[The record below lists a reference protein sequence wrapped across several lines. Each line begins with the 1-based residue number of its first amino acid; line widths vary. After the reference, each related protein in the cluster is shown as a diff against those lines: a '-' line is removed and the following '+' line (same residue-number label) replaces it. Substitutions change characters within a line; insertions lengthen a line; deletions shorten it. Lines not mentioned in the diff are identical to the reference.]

1 MVLKASS
8 ESVSFKYEI
17 ISGSLDGSGHP
28 TGTVL
33 GSIPTKTL
41 SSTYSVNL
49 FGRGYNYTNEPD
61 FEVTFTSSN
70 PIPNTFSPLTLFD
83 GSSNKILTLSWSGN
97 TNYFLGS
104 DGNYYYLV
112 LKTWQFNAGGGYF
125 PTFSKLVLSQYDAGA
140 GMSDNDYILTVDNSI
155 YFTNNQTGTL
165 SFNLTAEATLAANDK
180 IYFKLTKE
188 SSSAANYTASFST
201 AGKLRNNLV
210 SNISGDFVFAEG
222 TNQNHLI
229 SSSISSNNDGNYDTI
244 VLNSSL
250 TGLENYQFVAE
261 QGTGDNNVLYNKYG
275 SVNEIYSPSI
285 GDVVVIYWEGQNV
298 ELIIKNLSYDINNK
312 RSIIFTTNL
321 PSSLKTLLNSGP
333 SALKGG
339 VGTFLLLKK
348 KPDETNILLK
358 FNKKD
363 GTTSLGFI
371 IPNNLH
377 PDVLANIDVI
387 TKEVKQKLIDLGTNS
402 GGGTF

>member
-1 MVLKASS
+1 
-8 ESVSFKYEI
+8 
-17 ISGSLDGSGHP
+17 
-28 TGTVL
+28 
-33 GSIPTKTL
+33 
-41 SSTYSVNL
+41 
-49 FGRGYNYTNEPD
+49 
-61 FEVTFTSSN
+61 
-70 PIPNTFSPLTLFD
+70 
-83 GSSNKILTLSWSGN
+83 
-97 TNYFLGS
+97 
-104 DGNYYYLV
+104 
-112 LKTWQFNAGGGYF
+112 
-125 PTFSKLVLSQYDAGA
+125 
-140 GMSDNDYILTVDNSI
+140 MSDNDYILTVDNSI

-165 SFNLTAEATLAANDK
+165 SFNLTTPEASLSKGDQ

-188 SSSAANYTASFST
+188 SSSISNFTASFST
-201 AGKLRNNLV
+201 TGKLRNNLV
-210 SNISGDFVFAEG
+210 ANTFGDFVFASG
-222 TNQNHLI
+222 STTNHLI
-229 SSSISSNNDGNYDTI
+229 SSSISSKNDGNFDTI

-250 TGLENYQFVAE
+250 TELENYQFIAE
-261 QGTGDNNVLYNKYG
+261 QGTGDNKILYNNYG
-275 SVNEIYSPSI
+275 PVNEIYSPSI
-285 GDVVVIYWEGQNV
+285 GDIVVIYWEGQNV

-321 PSSLKTLLNSGP
+321 PSSLKTLLNNST

-387 TKEVKQKLIDLGTNS
+387 TKEVKQKLIDFGTTDI
-402 GGGTF
+402 GGTF